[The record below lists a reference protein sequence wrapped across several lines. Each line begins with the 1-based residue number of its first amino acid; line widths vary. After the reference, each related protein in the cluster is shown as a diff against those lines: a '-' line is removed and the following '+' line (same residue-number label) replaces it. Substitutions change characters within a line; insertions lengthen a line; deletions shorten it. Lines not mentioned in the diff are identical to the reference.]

1 MPATK
6 PHVQLTGK
14 DGNAFSILGSCSKAA
29 KKAGWTKDEIDSFM
43 SEAMLGDYDHL
54 LATACEYFDVA

>member
-29 KKAGWTKDEIDSFM
+29 KNRERITV
-43 SEAMLGDYDHL
+43 L
-54 LATACEYFDVA
+54 TC

>member
-6 PHVQLTGK
+6 PHVKLTGK

-29 KKAGWTKDEIDSFM
+29 KKAGWTKDEVDSFM
-43 SEAMLGDYDHL
+43 SEAMLGDYNNL
-54 LATACEYFDVA
+54 LCVAAEYFDVA